1 MCVTDTIRH
10 KHNETLCE
18 KTFEFMLML
27 FYCSS
32 YFTKN
37 GSGVFHLNYKVI
49 KAINNNVV
57 LAQEPDTQ
65 DQIILIAKGI
75 GFNRKPGNMVSDNLN
90 GKEVIKFLNGAN
102 NANKI
107 NGRLYGKNE
116 ISTVV
121 QSIAKS
127 AEKKLSIHN
136 KGFYPA
142 LLDHICFAI
151 DRIQFG
157 VPIENP
163 FINEISVL
171 YRDEYKEAQNAV
183 MTIKK
188 ELGISLGNDEAGF
201 IALHFHSAKKD
212 TPVSASL
219 KNVRILNKV
228 MEELFPSN
236 KRLLSENSDA
246 VRAFFLTVSD
256 IADYSTEGHSLK
268 MPRECRIS
276 EAFPESRSM
285 AVKIK
290 EIIRKETGNVLSCG
304 DMDFLTVGIEQLRQQ
319 FHDIDSVT
327 GSSPKI
333 CNLSEGC
340 ANCNDIS

>member
-65 DQIILIAKGI
+65 DKIILIAKGI

-171 YRDEYKEAQNAV
+171 YRDEYKEAQ
-183 MTIKK
+183 
-188 ELGISLGNDEAGF
+188 F
-201 IALHFHSAKKD
+201 
-212 TPVSASL
+212 
-219 KNVRILNKV
+219 RI
-228 MEELFPSN
+228 
-236 KRLLSENSDA
+236 
-246 VRAFFLTVSD
+246 RACVF
-256 IADYSTEGHSLK
+256 
-268 MPRECRIS
+268 
-276 EAFPESRSM
+276 
-285 AVKIK
+285 
-290 EIIRKETGNVLSCG
+290 
-304 DMDFLTVGIEQLRQQ
+304 
-319 FHDIDSVT
+319 
-327 GSSPKI
+327 
-333 CNLSEGC
+333 
-340 ANCNDIS
+340 